1 MSTAIS
7 PLAPTHVPD
16 MPAIA
21 GVTLATAAAGIRYKG
36 RTDVLLAIMD
46 KGTTVA
52 GVFTQSK
59 CPSAPVEWCRARL
72 SRAKSSKAGLA
83 RALVV
88 NSGNAN
94 AFTGKTGR
102 QATSLT
108 ASIAAKAV
116 GCQAGEVFLA
126 STGVIGE
133 PLDATK
139 FDGVLGELAT
149 RTTPDAWMEAARAIM
164 TTDTFP
170 KVATATVKLGK
181 AKVTI
186 NGMAKGSGM
195 IAPDMATMLSFVFTD
210 APIGA
215 PALQSLLKAGVE
227 DTFNAVTIDG
237 DTSTSDTLL
246 AFATG
251 AAAAHGAPKISRAS
265 DPRLK
270 AFTKA
275 FHAVLVNL
283 AEQVARDGEGA
294 RKLVEI
300 TVEGA
305 VSKASARRIA
315 MSIANSPLVKTAIA
329 GEDANWGRVVMAV
342 GKAGEPANRD
352 KLSIS
357 FNGIRVAKS
366 GARDPSYD
374 EAEVSAAMKQ
384 PKIAIKVAL
393 GLGKGRDRVL
403 TCDLTKEY
411 IAINGDYRS

>member
-1 MSTAIS
+1 MASTIS
-7 PLAPTHVPD
+7 PLAPKSYPA

-21 GVTLATAAAGIRYKG
+21 GVRLATAAAGIKYAN
-36 RTDVLLAIMD
+36 RTDVLLALLD
-46 KGTTVA
+46 AGTTAA
-52 GVFTQSK
+52 GVFTRSK
-59 CPSAPVEWCRARL
+59 CPSAPVEWCRANFKG
-72 SRAKSSKAGLA
+72 AKSSRTTA

-102 QATSLT
+102 QACKFT
-108 ASIAAKAV
+108 AEIAARAI
-116 GCQAGEVFLA
+116 GCRPADVLLA

-133 PLDATK
+133 PLNARA
-139 FDGVLGELAT
+139 FDGV
-149 RTTPDAWMEAARAIM
+149 MEAMAVAARPKAWLDAAKAIM

-170 KVATATVKLGK
+170 KVATAT
-181 AKVTI
+181 AKFGGATVTV
-186 NGMAKGSGM
+186 NGIAKGAGM

-215 PALQSLLKAGVE
+215 RALQALLDDGVT
-227 DTFNAVTIDG
+227 DTFNAVTVDG
-237 DTSTSDTLL
+237 DTSTSDTLM

-251 AAAAHGAPKISRAS
+251 AAAANGAPRIADAR

-270 AFTKA
+270 PFRLAFR
-275 FHAVLVNL
+275 AVLANL

-342 GKAGEPANRD
+342 GKAGEPADRD
-352 KLSIS
+352 RLSIW
-357 FNGIRVAKS
+357 FNGIRVAHK
-366 GARDPSYD
+366 GARDPGYS
-374 EAEVSAAMKQ
+374 EAKVARAMKRQ
-384 PKIAIKVAL
+384 TIALKVAL
-393 GLGKGRDRVL
+393 GLGRGADRVL

-411 IAINGDYRS
+411 VAINGDYRS

>member
-7 PLAPTHVPD
+7 PLAPTDVPE

-21 GVTLATAAAGIRYKG
+21 GVKLATAAAGIRYKG
-36 RTDVLLAIMD
+36 RTDVLLAVMD

-52 GVFTQSK
+52 GVFTKSK
-59 CPSAPVEWCRARL
+59 CPSAPVEW
-72 SRAKSSKAGLA
+72 SRAKLTRGGSSKGGLA

-102 QATSLT
+102 QATTLT

-116 GCQAGEVFLA
+116 GCSSNEVFLA

-139 FDGVLGELAT
+139 FDGVLATLAGSAA
-149 RTTPDAWMEAARAIM
+149 PDDWMSAAKAIM

-181 AKVTI
+181 TKVTI
-186 NGMAKGSGM
+186 NGMAKGAGM

-210 APIGA
+210 APISSA
-215 PALQSLLKAGVE
+215 VLQSLLKTGVE
-227 DTFNAVTIDG
+227 DTFNAVTIDS

-251 AAAAHGAPKISRAS
+251 TAAANGAPRITRAG
-265 DPRLK
+265 DVRLK
-270 AFTKA
+270 PFAKA
-275 FHAVLVNL
+275 FREVLANL

-300 TVEGA
+300 IVDGA
-305 VSKASARRIA
+305 TTKASARKIA
-315 MSIANSPLVKTAIA
+315 MSVANSPLVKTAIA

-357 FNGIRVAKS
+357 FNGIRVAHR

-374 EAEVSAAMKQ
+374 EAEVSAAMKNPEIQ
-384 PKIAIKVAL
+384 IKIAL

-411 IAINGDYRS
+411 VAINGDYRS